1 MHMRRSRIL
10 RTLLAAPVALVVI
23 ATSADAQQAVPQ
35 RLNFSTD
42 STVPSR
48 QEQQPEVRLHGRE
61 FVRAQ
66 AILGLVAYG
75 PAFAGMVGRSGVTA
89 TAGYLVMAGGTFF
102 AAAEIARR
110 VEITE
115 ARQLLSTRMAWR
127 GALEGLYISAAAEA
141 DEGSIGAAAL
151 LGGFGGTA
159 AGLLIGKGL
168 TAGEAMATVFGHDLA
183 FLSAAAVTVAI
194 DDDAVDGAGIGDA
207 ARALILTGSG
217 WTGYALGRLYA
228 GSAPYN
234 VTAGD
239 VSALWS
245 GTAVGALAA
254 GSLIYDSAP
263 SGAVGA
269 LVTLGGA
276 LAGTYAAD
284 RLLVRRYDHSRSE
297 GRLLSAGMVAGGLM
311 GIGVGVLVTG
321 ENGQSGGVT
330 MGLAAVGGVAGI
342 LLTERYLQPRGDEGR
357 LVGMSGLSI
366 DPMGFAAVASGMQ
379 GRHSLVRFTF

>member
-127 GALEGLYISAAAEA
+127 GALEGLYISTTAVA
-141 DEGSIGAAAL
+141 DDGSIGAAAL

-276 LAGTYAAD
+276 LAGTYVAD

-321 ENGQSGGVT
+321 EDGQSGGVT

>member
-1 MHMRRSRIL
+1 MRLTRIL
-10 RTLLAAPVALVVI
+10 RAILATPVALGAIVSSG
-23 ATSADAQQAVPQ
+23 AAQQAPPQ
-35 RLNFSTD
+35 RLNFATD
-42 STVPSR
+42 STVPAR
-48 QEQQPEVRLHGRE
+48 QAQPADVRLHGRE
-61 FVRAQ
+61 FVRDQ
-66 AILGLVAYG
+66 AILGLLAYG

-102 AAAEIARR
+102 AAAELARR
-110 VEITE
+110 VEMTE

-127 GALEGLYISAAAEA
+127 GALEGLYISTAAEA
-141 DEGSIGAAAL
+141 DEQSVGASAL
-151 LGGFGGTA
+151 LGGIGGTA

-194 DDDAVDGAGIGDA
+194 DEDDVDGKGIGDA

-228 GSAPYN
+228 GNAPYN

-239 VSALWS
+239 VSGLWA
-245 GTAVGALAA
+245 GTAIGALAA
-254 GSLIYDSAP
+254 GSLIVDSEP

-269 LVTLGGA
+269 LVTLAGG
-276 LAGTYAAD
+276 LAGTYAGD
-284 RLLVRRYDHSRSE
+284 RLIVRRYDHTRSE

-311 GIGVGVLVTG
+311 GLGIGVLVTG
-321 ENGQSGGVT
+321 EDGQSAGLT
-330 MGLAAVGGVAGI
+330 MGLAAVGGAAGL

-357 LVGMSGLSI
+357 QFGVNRLTI

-379 GRHSLVRFTF
+379 GRHSLLRFTF